1 MFELINNVNK
11 KMDKNT
17 KILLVVVAVLVV
29 LVLLYNRNNKT
40 EGFQD
45 EVATSA
51 DFIIDNVEFK
61 SDNNLIKTTVMPVG
75 SIISWYGD
83 ITKLPTGWVKCDG
96 TNDTPDLRGRTVV
109 GVGQYSAEEN
119 GKTQDKFFAF
129 KEKSGEMEHVL
140 SGEEMPSHS
149 HGVHGGP
156 RNGAEGGHII
166 VEGIRPTYQ
175 KIIGGKSNGW
185 CVLPAGGRVVKDAD
199 GKPLKDKDGNLVYE
213 TVPHNNMQPYFA
225 LHYIMYKGL

>member
-1 MFELINNVNK
+1 
-11 KMDKNT
+11 MDKNT

-83 ITKLPTGWVKCDG
+83 ISKLPTGWVKCDG

-129 KEKSGEMEHVL
+129 KEKSGEMEHALTV
-140 SGEEMPSHS
+140 EEMPSHHHS
-149 HGVHGGP
+149 GS
-156 RNGAEGGHII
+156 
-166 VEGIRPTYQ
+166 T
-175 KIIGGKSNGW
+175 IGGNYSGDGLIHPWGQGYGPHRGAKN
-185 CVLPAGGRVVKDAD
+185 VGGREVKDAD
-199 GKPLKDKDGNLVYE
+199 GNPMKDADGNIMYE

-225 LHYIMYKGL
+225 LHYIMYKGV

>member
-1 MFELINNVNK
+1 
-11 KMDKNT
+11 MDKNT

-149 HGVHGGP
+149 HNVRG
-156 RNGAEGGHII
+156 
-166 VEGIRPTYQ
+166 GIRHQ
-175 KIIGGKSNGW
+175 WSGDKIILEAGATNQVITPGNNSKSGI
-185 CVLPAGGRVVKDAD
+185 LHTGGREVKDAD
-199 GKPLKDKDGNLVYE
+199 GKPLKDKDGNLVFE

>member
-1 MFELINNVNK
+1 
-11 KMDKNT
+11 MDKNT

-29 LVLLYNRNNKT
+29 LVLLHNRNNKT

-129 KEKSGEMEHVL
+129 KEKSGEMEHAL
-140 SGEEMPSHS
+140 SEEEMPSHGHDIYRS
-149 HGVHGGP
+149 QYQGNDHSPSSTTFYALTASNTGGQ
-156 RNGAEGGHII
+156 GANYYKGQ
-166 VEGIRPTYQ
+166 T
-175 KIIGGKSNGW
+175 
-185 CVLPAGGRVVKDAD
+185 LPFPYVKHTGGRVVKDAD
-199 GKPLKDKDGNLVYE
+199 GNPMKDADGNTMYE

-225 LHYIMYKGL
+225 LHYIMYKGV

>member
-1 MFELINNVNK
+1 
-11 KMDKNT
+11 MDKNT

-129 KEKSGEMEHVL
+129 KEKSGEMEHALTV
-140 SGEEMPSHS
+140 EEMPSHS
-149 HGVHGGP
+149 HTTNGRYMSIDQVQVQWLNSFGGSGGYP
-156 RNGAEGGHII
+156 YRNDISK
-166 VEGIRPTYQ
+166 T
-175 KIIGGKSNGW
+175 
-185 CVLPAGGRVVKDAD
+185 GGREVKDAD
-199 GKPLKDKDGNLVYE
+199 GNPMKDADGKIVYE

-225 LHYIMYKGL
+225 LHYIMYKGV

>member
-1 MFELINNVNK
+1 
-11 KMDKNT
+11 MDKNT

-29 LVLLYNRNNKT
+29 LVLLHNRNNKT
-40 EGFQD
+40 EGFEGD
-45 EVATSA
+45 VATSA

-129 KEKSGEMEHVL
+129 KEKSGEMEHAL
-140 SGEEMPSHS
+140 SVEEMPSHNHPYKGKYTGS
-149 HGVHGGP
+149 GWGHGLAWGY
-156 RNGAEGGHII
+156 
-166 VEGIRPTYQ
+166 TYPD
-175 KIIGGKSNGW
+175 KTGTTDSTGGKE
-185 CVLPAGGRVVKDAD
+185 VKDAD
-199 GKPLKDKDGNLVYE
+199 GNPMKDADGNTMYE

>member
-1 MFELINNVNK
+1 
-11 KMDKNT
+11 MDKNT

-109 GVGQYSAEEN
+109 GVGQYTAEEN

-129 KEKSGEMEHVL
+129 KEKSGEMEHALTV
-140 SGEEMPSHS
+140 EEMPSHS
-149 HGVHGGP
+149 HTYKEKYTGSGY
-156 RNGAEGGHII
+156 GHQFKW
-166 VEGIRPTYQ
+166 GNTYPD
-175 KIIGGKSNGW
+175 KTGTTDST
-185 CVLPAGGRVVKDAD
+185 GGREVKDAD
-199 GKPLKDKDGNLVYE
+199 GNPMKDADGKIMYE

-225 LHYIMYKGL
+225 LHYIMYKGV

>member
-1 MFELINNVNK
+1 
-11 KMDKNT
+11 MDKNT

-129 KEKSGEMEHVL
+129 KEKSGEMEHALTV
-140 SGEEMPSHS
+140 EEMPSHGHDIFRS
-149 HGVHGGP
+149 DFSGP
-156 RNGAEGGHII
+156 DWAANWWFY
-166 VEGIRPTYQ
+166 GIKTADTGSAYARKASYH
-175 KIIGGKSNGW
+175 KGKTIKTPY
-185 CVLPAGGRVVKDAD
+185 VKHTGGREVKDAD
-199 GKPLKDKDGNLVYE
+199 GNPMKDADGNIMYE

-225 LHYIMYKGL
+225 LHYIMYKGV

>member
-1 MFELINNVNK
+1 
-11 KMDKNT
+11 MDKNT

-129 KEKSGEMEHVL
+129 KEKAGEMEHAL
-140 SGEEMPSHS
+140 SEEEMPSHS
-149 HGVHGGP
+149 HKQTGDPSGGMAYGHGAP
-156 RNGAEGGHII
+156 YMFPHR
-166 VEGIRPTYQ
+166 TSYTF
-175 KIIGGKSNGW
+175 KTGGKE
-185 CVLPAGGRVVKDAD
+185 VKDAD
-199 GKPLKDKDGNLVYE
+199 GNPMKDADGKIMYE

-225 LHYIMYKGL
+225 LHYIMYKGV

>member
-1 MFELINNVNK
+1 
-11 KMDKNT
+11 MDKNT

-109 GVGQYSAEEN
+109 GVGQYTAEEN

-129 KEKSGEMEHVL
+129 KEKSGEMEHALTV
-140 SGEEMPSHS
+140 EEMPSH
-149 HGVHGGP
+149 
-156 RNGAEGGHII
+156 GH
-166 VEGIRPTYQ
+166 TY
-175 KIIGGKSNGW
+175 KAKYTG
-185 CVLPAGGRVVKDAD
+185 GGRGHGLVWGYTYPDYTNYTDLTGGREVKDAD
-199 GKPLKDKDGNLVYE
+199 GNPLKDPDGKIMYE

-225 LHYIMYKGL
+225 LHYIMYKGV